1 MFNKFNP
8 YLLCFLMIL
17 PFIGS
22 GQNIT
27 ALVKEAEE
35 HEAAFREQEAL
46 ARYTEVLRYQP
57 AHLTA
62 LCKASELYNILGKRQ
77 PSKERQKQYYINA
90 KNYAAQ
96 ALKVNANS
104 AEANFVMSIA
114 MGRIALIASGEEKIK
129 AVKDIR
135 TYAERCVRIDP
146 TNYKGYHV
154 LARWYYEVSDLSSFE
169 RWLVKVA
176 YGSLPKATLD
186 DAIRYYEK
194 SRSLK
199 PTLVVNYLELA
210 KAYNRKG
217 QEAKAIEMLKTMERL
232 PNSAAD
238 DPKIKREGQEMLK
251 EMQ

>member
-1 MFNKFNP
+1 MFNRVRS
-8 YLLCFLMIL
+8 YLFCLLIIL

-27 ALVKEAEE
+27 ALLQEAET
-35 HEAAFREQEAL
+35 HASALREQEAL
-46 ARYTEVLRYQP
+46 AKYIEVLRYQP
-57 AHLTA
+57 THLNA

-77 PSKERQKQYYINA
+77 LGKDRQKQYYLNA
-90 KNYAAQ
+90 KKYAQQ
-96 ALKVNANS
+96 ALKVNPDH

-114 MGRIALIASGEEKIK
+114 MGRMALIASGEEKIK

-135 TYAERCVRIDP
+135 IYAERCVRIDP
-146 TNYKGYHV
+146 ANYKGYHV
-154 LARWYYEVSDLSSFE
+154 LARWYYEVSDLSSIE

-194 SRSLK
+194 SRSLN
-199 PTLVVNYLELA
+199 PTLIVNYLELA

-217 QEAKAIEMLKTMERL
+217 QEQKAIEMLKTMQRL
-232 PNSAAD
+232 PNTAAD
-238 DPKIKREGQEMLK
+238 DPKIKKEGQEMLK
-251 EMQ
+251 DIQ

>member
-1 MFNKFNP
+1 MLRNILP
-8 YLLCFLMIL
+8 YLFC
-17 PFIGS
+17 FIGTLPATAI
-22 GQNIT
+22 GQNIPR
-27 ALVKEAEE
+27 LLKEAQDF
-35 HEAAFREQEAL
+35 EAIFKEQEAL
-46 ARYTEVLRYQP
+46 QKYTEVLRYQP
-57 AHLTA
+57 NHLVA
-62 LCKASELYNILGKRQ
+62 LCKTSELYNNLGRRQ
-77 PSKERQKQYYINA
+77 TAKDKQKQFYLSA
-90 KNYAAQ
+90 KNYAQQ
-96 ALKVNANS
+96 ALKVNPNH

-114 MGRIALIASGEEKIK
+114 MGRMALIASGDEKIK

-154 LARWYYEVSDLSSFE
+154 LARWYYEVSDLSSIE

-186 DAIRYYEK
+186 EAIRYYEK
-194 SRSLK
+194 SRSLN

-217 QEAKAIEMLKTMERL
+217 QKQKAIELLKTMDRL

-238 DPKIKREGQEMLK
+238 DPKIKKDGQEMLRK
-251 EMQ
+251 LQ

>member
-1 MFNKFNP
+1 MSKRFGL
-8 YLLCFLMIL
+8 YLFCLSLIL

-22 GQNIT
+22 GQNIA
-27 ALVKEAEE
+27 ALLKEAET
-35 HEAAFREQEAL
+35 HESAFREQEAL
-46 ARYTEVLRYQP
+46 AKYTEVLRYQP
-57 AHLTA
+57 THLIA

-77 PSKERQKQYYINA
+77 TVREKQKQYYLNA
-90 KNYAAQ
+90 KNYAQQ
-96 ALKVNANS
+96 ALKVDPNH

-114 MGRIALIASGEEKIK
+114 MGRMALIASGEEKIK

-154 LARWYYEVSDLSSFE
+154 LARWYYEVSDLSSIE

-194 SRSLK
+194 SRSLN

-210 KAYNRKG
+210 KAYSRKG
-217 QEAKAIEMLKTMERL
+217 QESKAIEMLKTMERL
-232 PNSAAD
+232 PNTAAD
-238 DPKIKREGQEMLK
+238 DPKIKREGKEMLR